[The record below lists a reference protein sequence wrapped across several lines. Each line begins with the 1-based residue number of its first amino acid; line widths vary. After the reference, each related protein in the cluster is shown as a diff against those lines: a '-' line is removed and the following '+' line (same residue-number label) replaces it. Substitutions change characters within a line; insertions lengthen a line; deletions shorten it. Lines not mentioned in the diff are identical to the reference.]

1 MGVCVSFRVDWYA
14 DTETA
19 EGSYGRAH
27 EHDVHAP
34 RREMETWTA
43 REGGRDRETERERE
57 RDRERGS
64 TKRDA
69 RPRDRH
75 AMDKHAPKRLA
86 SVSPLSSLSLLNCGF
101 RSIYFS
107 PYMHVHC
114 LSWVFRRLISEQ
126 EGFPVI

>member
-43 REGGRDRETERERE
+43 REGGRDRETERERGI
-57 RDRERGS
+57 ERGG
-64 TKRDA
+64 A
-69 RPRDRH
+69 RRE
-75 AMDKHAPKRLA
+75 
-86 SVSPLSSLSLLNCGF
+86 
-101 RSIYFS
+101 
-107 PYMHVHC
+107 MHD
-114 LSWVFRRLISEQ
+114 LETGTQ
-126 EGFPVI
+126 